1 MVNEELA
8 AMEKRN
14 IQVAGYTIT
23 QLNETEYEAVNERQ
37 KLDFHFDTENP
48 AAVEVFVFDSEVPT
62 EGGEDPCIT
71 AFYAEDL
78 ETAVQQA
85 MALTRRSLEG
95 NERLYNVV
103 ERLREVSRRL
113 KADPNADT
121 KMVLFPGWHEEFEGE
136 REGLIREA
144 ARAIL
149 AQGLEPDDGTNVS
162 QRSLAL
168 LIHYIAD
175 MME

>member
-1 MVNEELA
+1 
-8 AMEKRN
+8 MEKRE

-23 QLNETEYEAVNERQ
+23 QLDETEYEAANEQQ
-37 KLDFHFDTENP
+37 KLDFHFDTGNP
-48 AAVEVFVFDSEVPT
+48 AAVEVFIFDSDVPT
-62 EGGEDPCIT
+62 EGEQDPCIT

-78 ETAVQQA
+78 EAAVRQA
-85 MALTRRSLEG
+85 MTLTRRSLEG
-95 NERLYNVV
+95 SERLYNVV

-113 KADPNADT
+113 EADPRSGT
-121 KMVLFPGWHEEFEGE
+121 KTVLFPGWHEEFEGD
-136 REGLIREA
+136 REELIREA

-149 AQGLEPDDGTNVS
+149 AAGVEPDEGTHVS
-162 QRSLAL
+162 QKAVAA

>member
-1 MVNEELA
+1 MR
-8 AMEKRN
+8 KRE
-14 IQVAGYTIT
+14 IQISGYTIT
-23 QLNETEYEAVNERQ
+23 QLSETEYEAVNEQQ
-37 KLDFHFDTENP
+37 KIDFHFDTGNP
-48 AAVEVFVFDSEVPT
+48 AAVEVFVFDSDVPT

-78 ETAVQQA
+78 ETAVRQA

-95 NERLYNVV
+95 SERLYNVV

-113 KADPNADT
+113 EADPRADT
-121 KMVLFPGWHEEFEGE
+121 KTVLFPGWHEEFEGE
-136 REGLIREA
+136 REALIREA
-144 ARAIL
+144 ASAIL
-149 AQGLEPDDGTNVS
+149 AQGIEPDKGTHVP
-162 QRSLAL
+162 QRAVAA